1 MWDKYQ
7 QLHADSIDLSVQA
20 HGAGILNINLYWGGT
35 SQSRIN
41 FYQLFQIINPAFSD
55 PECHD
60 AWQKHKHLETQK
72 YVFLLSFG
80 KISFMHSRIY
90 PAVPANEAEHSQWL
104 RKACT
109 DLQLHLA

>member
-1 MWDKYQ
+1 M
-7 QLHADSIDLSVQA
+7 QA
-20 HGAGILNINLYWGGT
+20 HGAGRILNINFYWVDR

-41 FYQLFQIINPAFSD
+41 FYQLYQIIDPASSD

-72 YVFLLSFG
+72 YMFLLSAG
-80 KISFMHSRIY
+80 KISFMH

-104 RKACT
+104 RKART
-109 DLQLHLA
+109 ELQLQLAEMLTAYSDK